1 MWSISLQMGT
11 NENKSKVTIF
21 ERVIWNKSWFTIF
34 FKHFSDIKTNLV
46 FQNLENYI
54 LLNQMFLVNFT

>member
-1 MWSISLQMGT
+1 MKQILVY
-11 NENKSKVTIF
+11 N
-21 ERVIWNKSWFTIF
+21 F